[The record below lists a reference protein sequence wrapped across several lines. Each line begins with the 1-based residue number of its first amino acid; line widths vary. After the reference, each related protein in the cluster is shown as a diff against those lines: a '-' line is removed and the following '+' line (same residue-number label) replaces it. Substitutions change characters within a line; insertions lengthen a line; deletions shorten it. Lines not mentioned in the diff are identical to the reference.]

1 VKIDGKLKTMSFWI
15 YKVTKMPMFEKKIKK
30 TETAS
35 FFPHRGQVPNQG
47 LEIAVGHANV
57 AGTVGSPGNAAM
69 ALTEA

>member
-1 VKIDGKLKTMSFWI
+1 MENSKRCRFGYIKLQKCPCL
-15 YKVTKMPMFEKKIKK
+15 KKKIKK